1 MPVLIFES
9 PCQLGYEMEK
19 QQYPANAVKHG
30 EILIQCL
37 IKIPRSRDRGHGI
50 TQMLIVKYRW
60 LTSYLPILGSL
71 AHHCKQYH
79 VYRLCDKQKIMV
91 GAGCSPSGRYPS
103 PVKVPEHAS
112 FFLKFTN
119 ISESFRRLCSIFWAL
134 AKGFKWPRGEFTR
147 EISFEL
153 GRFGT
158 ALETTGFSHRLMIAR
173 ISSLFCGRIPSV
185 PFLGRILVRASQIHL
200 FLCWNC

>member
-1 MPVLIFES
+1 
-9 PCQLGYEMEK
+9 MEK

-103 PVKVPEHAS
+103 P
-112 FFLKFTN
+112 LWKFPSMPVFSWN
-119 ISESFRRLCSIFWAL
+119 LRGFQNHSGDCAVFSERLQRVSS
-134 AKGFKWPRGEFTR
+134 GPVE
-147 EISFEL
+147 
-153 GRFGT
+153 
-158 ALETTGFSHRLMIAR
+158 
-173 ISSLFCGRIPSV
+173 SSLGKSHLNWDVLERRWKPPGF
-185 PFLGRILVRASQIHL
+185 RADLSL
-200 FLCWNC
+200 FGFPHYSAVVFPQYLSSAGYW

>member
-1 MPVLIFES
+1 MPAYRPVLIFES
-9 PCQLGYEMEK
+9 PSCQLGYEMEK

-30 EILIQCL
+30 KILIQCL

-112 FFLKFTN
+112 FFPD
-119 ISESFRRLCSIFWAL
+119 IYEDFRIIPEIVQYFLSAC
-134 AKGFKWPRGEFTR
+134 KGFQVAPWRV
-147 EISFEL
+147 
-153 GRFGT
+153 
-158 ALETTGFSHRLMIAR
+158 H
-173 ISSLFCGRIPSV
+173 
-185 PFLGRILVRASQIHL
+185 
-200 FLCWNC
+200 